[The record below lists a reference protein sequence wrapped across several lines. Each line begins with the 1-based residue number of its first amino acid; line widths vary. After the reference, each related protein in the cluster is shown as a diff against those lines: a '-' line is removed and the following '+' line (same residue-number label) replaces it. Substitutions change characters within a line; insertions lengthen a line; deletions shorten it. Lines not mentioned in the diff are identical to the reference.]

1 MRRPAAFFPIVL
13 TLGAITLVPVVS
25 TRAQDARE
33 EGPFEIEKC
42 QTISK
47 SGSYKLVKNI
57 SPTSSTSTNGTCLVI
72 TASFVS
78 INLGGF
84 TITGFGGTGTF
95 GVVAVPSSGRLQG
108 IAVRNG
114 SIVGNGVDLS
124 AADGSIVEG
133 LGVFGVPP
141 TDVGIDAAG
150 IVKNNTVV
158 GIVAQHGFG
167 IGISASGTVT
177 GNYVTGSGN
186 GMSIVQG
193 STVLGNTSTN
203 NGSPQGNP
211 AQGIGISVECP
222 SNVTDNTAVNNGTV
236 NLVLSGTGC
245 NDTNNVAP

>member
-1 MRRPAAFFPIVL
+1 MVL
-13 TLGAITLVPVVS
+13 AIGVVTLAPMAS
-25 TRAQDARE
+25 AQAQDSRE
-33 EGPFEIEKC
+33 EGPIEIEKC

-47 SGSYKLVKNI
+47 PGSYKLVKNI

-95 GVVAVPSSGRLQG
+95 GIVATPSSGRLQG

-114 SIVGNGVDLS
+114 SIAGNGVELS

-133 LGVFGVPP
+133 LGIFGVPP
-141 TDVGIDAAG
+141 TGIGIDATG

-158 GIVAQHGFG
+158 GIVEQHGLG
-167 IGISASGTVT
+167 TGISASGTVT

-186 GMSIVQG
+186 GMAIGQG
-193 STVLGNTSTN
+193 STVLGNTSTK
-203 NGSPQGNP
+203 
-211 AQGIGISVECP
+211 
-222 SNVTDNTAVNNGTV
+222 
-236 NLVLSGTGC
+236 TGHRG
-245 NDTNNVAP
+245 VHQHRE

>member
-1 MRRPAAFFPIVL
+1 MKRPAAVFTIAL
-13 TLGAITLVPVVS
+13 ALGAISLAPLAGA
-25 TRAQDARE
+25 RAGE
-33 EGPFEIEKC
+33 PFEIEKC
-42 QTISK
+42 QTISQP
-47 SGSYKLVKNI
+47 GSYKLVKNI

-95 GVVAVPSSGRLQG
+95 GIVATPSSGQLQG
-108 IAVRNG
+108 IALRSG
-114 SIVGNGVDLS
+114 SIVGNGVELS

-133 LGVFGVPP
+133 LGVFGLPGA
-141 TDVGIDAAG
+141 TGVGIDATG

-158 GIVAQHGFG
+158 GIVQTKGVG

-177 GNYVTGSGN
+177 GNYVTGSDN
-186 GMSIVQG
+186 GMSIGQG

-203 NGSPQGNP
+203 NGTPQLP
-211 AQGIGISVECP
+211 ASGTGISVGCP
-222 SNVTDNTAVNNGTV
+222 SNVTDNTAVNNSTA
-236 NLVLSGTGC
+236 NIVLNGTGC